1 MSQKRP
7 GRQTRPAYTTKRRSW
22 YGYGKTAQF
31 EKSGFGRFLHDTTS
45 IFGEVSIL
53 GLPALLVVTATGG
66 PSYYGLTTAVLVA
79 WATMVFVGTLIRGGW
94 IRPLATDV
102 LGWVSFSAA
111 LLGLRLV
118 YYNAVLLLAGYGSTA
133 LADAVGVP
141 ALSLVTAAAVAA
153 VATLAFPRLGE
164 AVARWRLEARR
175 R

>member
-1 MSQKRP
+1 MSRKRP

-45 IFGEVSIL
+45 IFGEVSVL
-53 GLPALLVVTATGG
+53 GLPALLVVAAAGE
-66 PSYYGLTTAVLVA
+66 PAYYGLTTAVLVA

-102 LGWVSFSAA
+102 LGWVSFSPA

-118 YYNAVLLLAGYGSTA
+118 YYNAVLIGAGYGSTT

-141 ALSLVTAAAVAA
+141 ALSILAAAVVAA

-164 AVARWRLEARR
+164 DVAQWRLEARR